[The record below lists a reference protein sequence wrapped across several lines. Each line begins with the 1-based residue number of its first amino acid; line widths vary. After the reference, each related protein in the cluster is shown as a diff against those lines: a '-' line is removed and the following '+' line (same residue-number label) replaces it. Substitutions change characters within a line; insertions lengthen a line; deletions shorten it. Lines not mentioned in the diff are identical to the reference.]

1 VAAVTREVCPTMDRH
16 RKTLLLLTWFAAGLV
31 VGGAFLAGW
40 LLGRDVI
47 TPWINANA
55 HAEEG
60 R

>member
-1 VAAVTREVCPTMDRH
+1 MAAVTVGWR
-16 RKTLLLLTWFAAGLV
+16 RKLRLFAVWFAAGLV

-40 LLGRDVI
+40 LLSRDVI